1 MIFYFGPVVTY
12 STTGKTAKGKALQE
26 LALRFKDV
34 LVRGDTATIAKIVSA
49 LRDQAAAID
58 KNSRGGVP
66 TFVSVTFDNR
76 GDSGQID
83 AVPAS
88 DSGRFNERAYFRI
101 TFKTA
106 AALLT
111 GPEAIALAQK
121 GGAL

>member
-12 STTGKTAKGKALQE
+12 STTGKSAKGKALQE

-34 LVRGDTATIAKIVSA
+34 LVRGDAATIAQIVSA

-58 KNSRGGVP
+58 KSSRGGVP
-66 TFVSVTFDNR
+66 TFVGLTFDNR

-88 DSGRFNERAYFRI
+88 DRESFNERAYFRI
-101 TFKTA
+101 TFKKA
-106 AALLT
+106 SALLT
-111 GPEAIALAQK
+111 VQEAIARAQK